1 MKPWL
6 FSIAAVSVSAGIV
19 DILLPS
25 GKTKK
30 TFRVI
35 SGIVMLYVFIMPL
48 KNIDEN
54 KLFQSFTFTGRQAEE
69 SLQSQYDMTVISAYE
84 KGIENAL
91 AESLK
96 TENITAEKISVDCES
111 KNNEIVISKIT
122 VTVTQLDA
130 ETEKKIREIVRGK
143 LNCDAE
149 TEIIG
154 G

>member
-6 FSIAAVSVSAGIV
+6 MSIIAVSVSVGVI
-19 DILLPS
+19 DILLPA

-35 SGIVMLYVFIMPL
+35 SGIVMLYVFLTPL

-54 KLFQSFTFTGRQAEE
+54 KLFKSFPFERQQAGE
-69 SLQSQYDMTVISAYE
+69 SLQSQYDRTVIRAYE

-91 AESLK
+91 TESFK
-96 TENITAEKISVDCES
+96 TENIVADKISVDCES
-111 KNNEIVISKIT
+111 KNDEIVIKKIMIT
-122 VTVTQLDA
+122 LTQSNAD
-130 ETEKKIREIVRGK
+130 TEKKIREIVRDK